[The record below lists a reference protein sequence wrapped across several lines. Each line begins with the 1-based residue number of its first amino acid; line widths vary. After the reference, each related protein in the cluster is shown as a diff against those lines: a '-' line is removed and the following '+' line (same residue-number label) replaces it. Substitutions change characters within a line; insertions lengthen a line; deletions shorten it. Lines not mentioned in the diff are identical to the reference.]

1 MATYKVI
8 LAFLALG
15 LLCTG
20 TTCGADASTENAPQ
34 IATMEEFQREDWGNF
49 WTVDFQG
56 ERLFAAYAEG
66 GYLWANS
73 KDFDL
78 TKHDHLSRVLIDDVE
93 DRVFYT
99 GTPLELEEGY
109 ELVIGSVDLDGNRVY
124 VELFKDGL
132 IVDSGLVCTDG
143 DAYGKEATLDDL
155 TYTYARDVGESQ
167 GIVIIAVHFK
177 NAFRGADRDAATFD
191 GIWQI
196 SETPIEIG
204 NGEIQIPQWRNF
216 QLDEWGHFWA
226 VDSLRMVR
234 FAAYA
239 EDGCLYG
246 ISKDPDLAKHNL
258 TSRVLIDDVEDH
270 VLTTPDHLRLEEGYE
285 LVIEAIDLDGNKV
298 YVELLKGGKVVDAAV
313 IKVETPCATVKDKT
327 YTYTRDLG
335 DAEDVVVIA
344 VHFKNSFRGA
354 ERDVA
359 IVDGIWQI
367 SETPINV

>member
-1 MATYKVI
+1 M
-8 LAFLALG
+8 
-15 LLCTG
+15 
-20 TTCGADASTENAPQ
+20 
-34 IATMEEFQREDWGNF
+34 
-49 WTVDFQG
+49 
-56 ERLFAAYAEG
+56 
-66 GYLWANS
+66 
-73 KDFDL
+73 
-78 TKHDHLSRVLIDDVE
+78 
-93 DRVFYT
+93 
-99 GTPLELEEGY
+99 
-109 ELVIGSVDLDGNRVY
+109 
-124 VELFKDGL
+124 
-132 IVDSGLVCTDG
+132 
-143 DAYGKEATLDDL
+143 
-155 TYTYARDVGESQ
+155 GESQ

-204 NGEIQIPQWRNF
+204 NGEIQVPQWRNF

-226 VDSLRMVR
+226 VDSQGVGH
-234 FAAYA
+234 FAAYD

-246 ISKDPDLAKHNL
+246 ISKDPDLTKHNL
-258 TSRVLIDDVEDH
+258 TSRVLINDVEDH

-298 YVELLKGGKVVDAAV
+298 YVELLRGGKVVDAAV

-344 VHFKNSFRGA
+344 VHFKSSFRGT

-367 SETPINV
+367 SETPTNV